1 MGNTVK
7 EVYQK
12 TKEQEE
18 KITTKDEH
26 VSEEYK
32 MFFSTSWEFQKGG
45 RENGK
50 NDTRKVPRDEHFL
63 KV

>member
-50 NDTRKVPRDEHFL
+50 NESYQE
-63 KV
+63 